1 MQLIS
6 FRKEKNMKK
15 ILTFYFAMTFLSIL
29 PLRANARLNVI
40 TTTQDLAVLT
50 MEIGKGRVKVK
61 SLTHGS
67 QDVHFIEPK
76 PSMILA
82 AKRADMLILVGAD
95 LEIGWLPVLIKSA
108 RNRKISRGSKG
119 YLDASTA
126 VNLIGKP
133 TGIID
138 RSMGDVHPQGNP
150 HYFLDPMN
158 GLSVARLI
166 SERLSEIDPPGAE
179 IYQNNLESFKQ
190 KLLKQFDK
198 WQNTMTDIKQTAIMQ
213 YHTSWDYLAKA
224 FGFSITGQVEDK
236 PGIPPSPSRLKSV
249 IDIIQKQKVKLL
261 LMTTYQ
267 NKKYA
272 RLLSEKTRISV
283 LQLPISVGGTKD
295 VSSYFDLF
303 DYLVKSISDAK

>member
-1 MQLIS
+1 
-6 FRKEKNMKK
+6 MKK

-50 MEIGKGRVKVK
+50 MEVGKGRVKVK

-82 AKRADMLILVGAD
+82 AKRADMLVLVGAD
-95 LEIGWLPVLIKSA
+95 LEIGWLPVLVKSA
-108 RNRKISRGSKG
+108 RNRKISTGSKG
-119 YLDASTA
+119 YLDSSTA

-150 HYFLDPMN
+150 HYLLNPIN
-158 GLSVARLI
+158 GIKVAKFI
-166 SERLSEIDPPGAE
+166 SKRLSEIDPSGSE
-179 IYQNNLESFKQ
+179 VYKSNFELFKK
-190 KLLKQFDK
+190 KLLIKFDQ
-198 WQNTMTDIKQTAIMQ
+198 WQNTMAGTKQTAIMQ
-213 YHTSWDYLAKA
+213 YHRSWDYLAKA

>member
-1 MQLIS
+1 
-6 FRKEKNMKK
+6 MKK

-50 MEIGKGRVKVK
+50 MEVGKGRVKVK